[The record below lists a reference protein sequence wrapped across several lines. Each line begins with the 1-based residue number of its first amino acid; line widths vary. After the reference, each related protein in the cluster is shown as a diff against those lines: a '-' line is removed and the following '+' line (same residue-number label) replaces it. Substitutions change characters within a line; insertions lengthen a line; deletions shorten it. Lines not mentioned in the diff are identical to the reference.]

1 MYLFSEL
8 KLESLKEYLGTALQ
22 NLAYSV
28 TLATQKASQGGHSRD
43 LLVAKATLEI
53 SNHCNV
59 KQKAILKHSNREK
72 TNISQI
78 QNILAL
84 LLYFADRRR
93 VKTSK

>member
-28 TLATQKASQGGHSRD
+28 TLATQKASRD

-72 TNISQI
+72 TNISQL